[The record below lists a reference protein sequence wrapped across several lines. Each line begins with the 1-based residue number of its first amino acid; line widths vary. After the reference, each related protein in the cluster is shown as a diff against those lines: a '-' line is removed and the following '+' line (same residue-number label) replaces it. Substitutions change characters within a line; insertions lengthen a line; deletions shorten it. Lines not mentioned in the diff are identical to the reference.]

1 MAQLLFKNTPPTTLA
16 GPITSTATTLQVAS
30 GAGASFPSP
39 GAGQEFTIFLTD
51 AATRTLKE
59 VMIASAVTGDVFTVT
74 RGQDGTSAQVWNAG
88 DFVVHGPVALWFAA
102 FQQTSGVGSSG
113 IFQGQDTSITAN
125 AVTVP
130 TTSPAITSPATGNI
144 FFVTKSAQGNTGAT
158 TCAIGS
164 GGALPVIY
172 KDGSPLNPGDWPDGA
187 EALLYFSGSVYQ
199 FLACQE
205 NPAVRTFSAVDS
217 GTADALVATPVPPV
231 PALTTNVALS
241 IIKGSSP
248 NATTTPSINVSGL
261 GAKTITRFDGSAVA
275 AGDLPAAA
283 LLPLQYDGTVF
294 RLKWPITPRQI
305 SQKLSGNLT
314 IYVRSDGNDSN
325 NGLTNSAGGAF
336 LTIQGAWNAIFGLY
350 DPAGFTITIQLGII
364 GTYAGAIFSG
374 YNGAVILSGISGSES
389 SCIINCP
396 GSTANVINC
405 QMQSV
410 NIQHCTL
417 SYTYNS
423 TATTEATVICGGGG
437 LLLIGPAV
445 TYTCANN
452 RANLWENYSAGAG
465 STIIF
470 VNGSTTTVAGAGLR
484 NNFATTF
491 AGALIEAG
499 SSTVT
504 TYFASSGTIA
514 YTAFASADL
523 LSSQSW
529 GEGNFAGFT
538 ATGARYASNRNS
550 VIGLNGVTLPGSTA
564 GTTANGGI
572 AI

>member
-59 VMIASAVTGDVFTVT
+59 VMIVSAVTGDVFTVT

-88 DFVVHGPVALWFAA
+88 DFVVHGPVALWFGA
-102 FQQTSGVGSSG
+102 FQQTNSAESSG
-113 IFQGQDTSITAN
+113 IYEGQDTSITGN

-199 FLACQE
+199 FLACQA
-205 NPAVRTFSAVDS
+205 NPAVQTFYAVDS
-217 GTADALVATPVPPV
+217 GTADAMVATPVPPV
-231 PALTTNVALS
+231 PALTTNVSLLA
-241 IIKGSSP
+241 IKGASP
-248 NATTTPSINVSGL
+248 NATTTPTINVSGL
-261 GAKTITRFDGSAVA
+261 GPKTITRLDGSALL
-275 AGDLPAAA
+275 AGDLPASA
-283 LLPLQYDGTVF
+283 LLPLHYDGTVF
-294 RLKWPITPRQI
+294 RLKWPITPKQVVT
-305 SQKLSGNLT
+305 KLSGNLT
-314 IYVRSDGNDSN
+314 IYVRTDGNDSN

-336 LTIQGAWNAIFGLY
+336 ATIQGAWNAIFGLY
-350 DPAGFTITIQLGII
+350 DPAGFTITIQLGIT
-364 GTYAGAIFSG
+364 GTYAGAAFSG
-374 YNGAVILSGISGSES
+374 YNGSVILSGISGSES
-389 SCIINCP
+389 SCIIDCP
-396 GSTANVINC
+396 GSTANVISC
-405 QMQSV
+405 SMQTLT
-410 NIQHCTL
+410 IQHCVL

-423 TATTEATVICGGGG
+423 TATTESTVDCSGGGEVI
-437 LLLIGPAV
+437 IGPAV
-445 TYTCANN
+445 TYSCANN
-452 RANLWENYSAGAG
+452 RANLWENYASGAG
-465 STIIF
+465 STITF
-470 VNGSTTTVAGAGLR
+470 ANGSTTTVEGAGSR
-484 NNFATTF
+484 NNFAATL
-491 AGALIEAG
+491 AGGLIQAG
-499 SSTVT
+499 NAPVT
-504 TYFASSGTIA
+504 TYFVSSGTIV
-514 YTAFASADL
+514 YTQFANADL
-523 LSSQSW
+523 LSSQDW
-529 GEGNFAGFT
+529 AEANFASFT
-538 ATGARYASNRNS
+538 ATGSRYAANRNS
-550 VIGLNGVTLPGSTA
+550 VIGLSGVTLPGSTA